1 MGVKGGATLAIGL
14 VCSVVA
20 WAESTEIDSQKEQV
34 ESMTKIGMTIS
45 GEQFTASINNSA
57 AGKDFLS
64 LLPITLTLE
73 DYHSTEKISDLPKRL
88 STQDAAKGM
97 DPQTGDITYFA
108 PWGNL
113 AIFYRDFG
121 YSRGLVPLGKM
132 DTTIEAF
139 ESKSPVTV
147 TFERIE

>member
-73 DYHSTEKISDLPKRL
+73 DYHSTEKISELPKRL
-88 STQDAAKGM
+88 STQDAAEGM
-97 DPQTGDITYFA
+97 KPEAGDITYFA

-132 DTTIEAF
+132 DTTIEVF
-139 ESKSPVTV
+139 ESKSPITV